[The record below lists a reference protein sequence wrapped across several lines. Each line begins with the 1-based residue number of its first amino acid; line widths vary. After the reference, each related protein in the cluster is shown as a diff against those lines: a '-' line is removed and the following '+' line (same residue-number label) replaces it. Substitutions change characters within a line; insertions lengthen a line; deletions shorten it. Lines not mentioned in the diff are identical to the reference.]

1 MRSEVAQIVRN
12 GRGLRGDSCAGQA
25 KTKERG
31 GGRERK
37 MQEGNNQRTSQ
48 TAKENLGGN
57 AKETGIG
64 EGVIGYAR
72 CKD

>member
-1 MRSEVAQIVRN
+1 
-12 GRGLRGDSCAGQA
+12 
-25 KTKERG
+25 
-31 GGRERK
+31 
-37 MQEGNNQRTSQ
+37 MQEGNNQRASQ
-48 TAKENLGGN
+48 IAKENLGGN